1 MKNKK
6 PKPEEQAEV
15 HEELKGF
22 SISVN
27 EFGEIITNTPISKLN
42 NFLDKHVRDKK
53 LVEKEMKEK
62 KQLEKK
68 EKEKE
73 KAKKKKK

>member
-62 KQLEKK
+62 KILAKK
-68 EKEKE
+68 EKEKT
-73 KAKKKKK
+73 KKKKK